1 MPILKL
7 SVFFNKKF
15 RNTSN
20 KKKNERKQA
29 NASGHSS
36 YRALKEIFSRSN
48 LILKQENRVNFN
60 GKINKAKA
68 YII

>member
-1 MPILKL
+1 MQMQVDTVHI
-7 SVFFNKKF
+7 
-15 RNTSN
+15 
-20 KKKNERKQA
+20 
-29 NASGHSS
+29 G
-36 YRALKEIFSRSN
+36 ALKEIFSGSN